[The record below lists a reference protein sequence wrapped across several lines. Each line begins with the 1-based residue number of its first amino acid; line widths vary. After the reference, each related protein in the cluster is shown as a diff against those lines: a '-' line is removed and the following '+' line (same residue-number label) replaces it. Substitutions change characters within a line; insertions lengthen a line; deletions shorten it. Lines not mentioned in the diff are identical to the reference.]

1 MYLQVNETKRLLQMT
16 VYDFVYDFLQMKEHD
31 DVISSQQIILSITM
45 TFIFVRNIHMQVE
58 VFAHFCFYR
67 YKLANLIGVTA
78 THN

>member
-1 MYLQVNETKRLLQMT
+1 
-16 VYDFVYDFLQMKEHD
+16 
-31 DVISSQQIILSITM
+31 M